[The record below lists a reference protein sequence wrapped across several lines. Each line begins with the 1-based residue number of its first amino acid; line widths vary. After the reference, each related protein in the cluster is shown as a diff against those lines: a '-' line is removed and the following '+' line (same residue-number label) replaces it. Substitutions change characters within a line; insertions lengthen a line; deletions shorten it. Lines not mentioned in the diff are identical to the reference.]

1 MIDDIIINYSNTN
14 DLIQRKLN
22 EKCDGIGISI
32 DKVICF
38 FNKSRSKPSILY
50 TYKTCILYAI
60 STFKSDICLIKILKG
75 A

>member
-1 MIDDIIINYSNTN
+1 MHLSVKTKMEKLKTKVLLKMIDDIIINYSNTN

-50 TYKTCILYAI
+50 IL
-60 STFKSDICLIKILKG
+60 
-75 A
+75 